1 MQARF
6 IPIAVFIFPSR
17 NLAAKNVPG
26 FHEDGGMTRVRQIF
40 CAGETS
46 QTCSCN
52 GDTHASNQNLKTTL
66 KGSRPRSLPKVV
78 TNRKRGVLTQYKPP
92 MADTLL
98 KSTTRHV
105 RLFTARVNDGRLIPD
120 PNQLTLDLDPDNE
133 FLWNDSCVQTVQQR
147 FRELVD
153 AHAGQPLN
161 DYNLRRIGSELEGTI
176 RQLLQ
181 AGQLSYNPDCRVL
194 NYSMGLPRTPELL

>member
-1 MQARF
+1 
-6 IPIAVFIFPSR
+6 
-17 NLAAKNVPG
+17 
-26 FHEDGGMTRVRQIF
+26 
-40 CAGETS
+40 
-46 QTCSCN
+46 
-52 GDTHASNQNLKTTL
+52 
-66 KGSRPRSLPKVV
+66 
-78 TNRKRGVLTQYKPP
+78 

-105 RLFTARVNDGRLIPD
+105 RLFTARVDYGRLIAD

-133 FLWNDSCVQTVQQR
+133 FLWNESCIQTVQQR
-147 FRELVD
+147 FRELVE

-161 DYNLRRIGSELEGTI
+161 DYNLRRIGSDLEGSI